1 MASHR
6 AHIWEDNMKKTM
18 QCKAAPELEI
28 ISGEESILLR
38 FNIVMWANL
47 QDTDK
52 GLEALK
58 EASVSETCALIVWA
72 AGKDNNDDFT
82 LEKARTLVSG
92 MEVSNVSE
100 IINIFSDSVGM
111 DLDKLDNAQKKMI
124 LQIMKAA
131 VKN

>member
-1 MASHR
+1 MR
-6 AHIWEDNMKKTM
+6 KTM

-28 ISGEESILLR
+28 ISGDESILLR
-38 FNIVMWANL
+38 FNISMWANL
-47 QDTDK
+47 QDTDE
-52 GLEALK
+52 GL

-82 LEKARTLVSG
+82 LEKARALVSG

-111 DLDKLDNAQKKMI
+111 NIDKLDNAQKKMI

-131 VKN
+131 VKS

>member
-6 AHIWEDNMKKTM
+6 AHIWEDNMRKTM
-18 QCKAAPELEI
+18 QCKAAPELELK
-28 ISGEESILLR
+28 SGKETILLR
-38 FNIVMWANL
+38 FNISMWANL

-111 DLDKLDNAQKKMI
+111 DLDKLDPAQKKMI

-131 VKN
+131 VKT

>member
-1 MASHR
+1 MR
-6 AHIWEDNMKKTM
+6 KTM
-18 QCKAAPELEI
+18 QCKAAPELEL
-28 ISGEESILLR
+28 ISGKETILLR
-38 FNIVMWANL
+38 FNISMWANL

-82 LEKARTLVSG
+82 LEKARTIVSEG
-92 MEVSNVSE
+92 MDVSNVTE

-111 DLDKLDNAQKKMI
+111 DLEKLDPAQKKMI
-124 LQIMKAA
+124 LSMLRGA
-131 VKN
+131 VK

>member
-1 MASHR
+1 MR
-6 AHIWEDNMKKTM
+6 KTM
-18 QCKAAPELEI
+18 QCKAAPELEL
-28 ISGEESILLR
+28 ISGKETILLR
-38 FNIVMWANL
+38 FNISMWANL
-47 QDTDK
+47 QDTDE

-82 LEKARTLVSG
+82 LEKARALVSG

-111 DLDKLDNAQKKMI
+111 DLEKLDPAQKKMI
-124 LQIMKAA
+124 LSMLRGA
-131 VKN
+131 VK